1 MKKTTLATVGV
12 IGLLVGVVL
21 LCDLSST
28 DKPEVQVRSQ
38 GDTTVDNE
46 SPKDLFEYMLSGLG
60 ESDLPGIE
68 ANFKTYSELNRNI
81 MFEQGI
87 NEALFKK
94 YLAYKQALL
103 ELAPQYTDVDLNSL
117 SQLHQLLLAVQ
128 QQIFTSEEIKR
139 IFSDENMLRE
149 LAIIKLTIT
158 QQAESPEQIYE
169 QWQAELD
176 NLSPNIK
183 EAFSNAALLGSI
195 QQTTTLDSQE
205 RFLVRQELV
214 GQEAA
219 ARLEALDQQRV
230 IFNMKVKDYLAERLS
245 IIENTSLDNE
255 MKVSSINELRRQW
268 FDDKLQK
275 RVQALEK
282 ISDSKVVTRE

>member
-1 MKKTTLATVGV
+1 MKKTTLAIVGV

-21 LCDLSST
+21 LSDLT
-28 DKPEVQVRSQ
+28 NIDKPGVQVRSQ

-81 MFEQGI
+81 MLEQGMD
-87 NEALFKK
+87 EALFEK

-103 ELAPQYTDVDLNSL
+103 EFAPQYTDVDLNTL
-117 SQLHQLLLAVQ
+117 SDLHQLLLALQ
-128 QQIFTSEEIKR
+128 QQIFTSDEIKR

-149 LAIIKLTIT
+149 LAIKKLTIT
-158 QQAESPEQIYE
+158 QQAGSPEKIYE

-195 QQTTTLDSQE
+195 QQTTTLESRE

-268 FDDKLQK
+268 FDDKQQK

-282 ISDSKVVTRE
+282 ISDSKVVTR